1 MTGSARIGFAVFAGL
16 TVLAVLVGRATLEPI
31 PPTIPPMIAI
41 PPLIFGIY
49 LVVSSTWIQDLGLY
63 GATIGRLP
71 APVHFVAQAVGF
83 AVVGGSV
90 LMMLRLPPDGAS
102 DILRAL
108 PALDAGCRGE
118 PGTRADRM
126 VLPRV
131 QELLALR
138 DSQAPSLQD
147 QLDRALRATLTRCA
161 GQARDALL
169 APDGAHISWIKLRS
183 FLSEHPEL
191 HELPPDDPLW
201 TIPWRERQMPVRA
214 PRPVEVFLE

>member
-16 TVLAVLVGRATLEPI
+16 TVLAVLIGRATLEPI
-31 PPTIPPMIAI
+31 PPTIPPMVAI

-49 LVVSSTWIQDLGLY
+49 LVVSSTWIQDLGVY
-63 GATIGRLP
+63 GATVGRLP

-83 AVVGGSV
+83 AVAGGAV

-108 PALDAGCRGE
+108 PALDEGCRGE
-118 PGTRADRM
+118 PGIRAERA

-131 QELLALR
+131 RELLLLR
-138 DSQAPSLQD
+138 ESQAPSLQA
-147 QLDRALRATLTRCA
+147 QLDRALQATLTRCA
-161 GQARDALL
+161 AQAREAL
-169 APDGAHISWIKLRS
+169 AEPEGAHISWIKLRT
-183 FLSEHPEL
+183 FLFEHPDL
-191 HELPPDDPLW
+191 HEVAADDPLW
-201 TIPWRERQMPVRA
+201 TLEWRERKMPVHT